1 MSESLRGRTSRAGGA
16 RKTSKAQR
24 GKAQRGKAQRGKVS
38 RGTAARIGVASVD
51 AWPWRPH
58 GRNPG
63 YTPRTSCG
71 LTAYER
77 VLDRAGFAPVAG
89 IDEAGR
95 GACAGPLVVA
105 AVVLRPGGRA
115 AVPGLADSKEL
126 TPAARED
133 VYQRLVK
140 VAFDWHVVVIPSTDI
155 DRLGLHV
162 CNVAGM
168 RRALAGLHCK
178 PGFVLTDGF
187 AVRGLGA
194 PSLAMWKGDQV
205 AGCVAAASILAK
217 VTRDRIMTDL
227 DERHPQYGFARH
239 KGYCT
244 TDHREALME
253 HGPSASHRFSYV
265 NVIEAARA
273 HGLAAMVPAQGV
285 PVDGVPGDEAAEGLD
300 DVPAEML
307 DDATAEM
314 LEPDSADGEPVLST
328 GVLRVG

>member
-1 MSESLRGRTSRAGGA
+1 VSESLRGRTSRAGGA
-16 RKTSKAQR
+16 RKDSKTQRGRVSR
-24 GKAQRGKAQRGKVS
+24 GKA
-38 RGTAARIGVASVD
+38 ARAGLASAE

-63 YTPRTSCG
+63 YTPRTSAG
-71 LTAYER
+71 LAAYER
-77 VLDRAGFAPVAG
+77 VLDRAGFTPVAG
-89 IDEAGR
+89 VDEAGR

-105 AVVLRPGGRA
+105 AVVLRPGARA
-115 AVPGLADSKEL
+115 MVPGLADSKEL
-126 TPAARED
+126 TPAAREA
-133 VYQRLVK
+133 VYQRLIK
-140 VAFDWHVVVIPSTDI
+140 AAYDWHVVVIPSTDI

-187 AVRGLGA
+187 AVRGLGT

-244 TDHREALME
+244 TDHRDALMA

-273 HGLAAMVPAQGV
+273 HGLAAALPAQDMPGV
-285 PVDGVPGDEAAEGLD
+285 
-300 DVPAEML
+300 DVPDGEI
-307 DDATAEM
+307 
-314 LEPDSADGEPVLST
+314 PDGGEPVLST
-328 GVLRVG
+328 GALHVG

>member
-1 MSESLRGRTSRAGGA
+1 MASPPPVSESLRGRARRAGGA
-16 RKTSKAQR
+16 RKRSAVGRLSRQERKAPR
-24 GKAQRGKAQRGKVS
+24 AGL
-38 RGTAARIGVASVD
+38 AAATG
-51 AWPWRPH
+51 WPWRPH

-63 YTPRTSCG
+63 YTPRTSSG
-71 LTAYER
+71 LAAYER
-77 VLDRAGFAPVAG
+77 VLDRAGFGPVAG

-105 AVVLRPGGRA
+105 AVVLRPGGRV

-126 TPAARED
+126 TPLAREE
-133 VYQRLVK
+133 VYRHLVRA
-140 VAFDWHVVVIPSTDI
+140 AFDWHVVVIPSTDI

-168 RRALAGLHCK
+168 RRAMAGLACK

-187 AVRGLGA
+187 PVRGLGT

-227 DERHPQYGFARH
+227 DERHPQYGFAQH

-244 TDHREALME
+244 TDHRDALMA
-253 HGPSASHRFSYV
+253 HGPCVSHRFSYV

-273 HGLAAMVPAQGV
+273 HGLARVLPAQLVPAQ
-285 PVDGVPGDEAAEGLD
+285 EG
-300 DVPAEML
+300 PAEVAGL
-307 DDATAEM
+307 PGSDDAA
-314 LEPDSADGEPVLST
+314 VLST
-328 GVLRVG
+328 DALHVG